1 MVETP
6 TTRREFGKAVTATGL
21 VAPAVDPAAA
31 EAAREEPLRP
41 AVGET
46 PAIDGSFT
54 PTDWLA
60 VGPFHAQSRE
70 SEVGWLT
77 PQGGED
83 AFATGE
89 TTAAADQRFQ
99 SAVAGGATVT
109 WERREASGGS
119 LSLSFFGRV
128 DPTGGELYPL
138 FGGPG
143 TTDDVQDWFGLG
155 GLLVA
160 GYGFT
165 VVENETRRRAVL
177 ESSGTVWLNG
187 TRYEETPAGVTL
199 AAGRNYLLVKE
210 TGFVTP
216 GSASIAFREPRG
228 AVEVN
233 PLDRFRGTP
242 QNAVLPD
249 LRVGEETDRPASIR
263 VTNTTTERIDSAT
276 LQFAPTDD
284 RIATQTVAIDPPL
297 APFET
302 RRVNTRVETTRPVPA
317 SAGPSGATTADAP
330 DPVSELALA
339 STVTGEAVSE
349 DTPGEV
355 TGDSAGI
362 GTAAVEGITVTAAVT
377 LGGDAGGSGG
387 DGETAGGGGGDA
399 SGDAT
404 DARTTDER
412 AIPLRVRGTDEPKFQ
427 DTFLSAIDESVQEY
441 SVREPANDT
450 KPDDGWET
458 LVTLHGANV
467 PSINQAGG
475 QYTQKADT
483 YVLAPGAR
491 GPANY
496 DHEDLGRLDDLE
508 AIDVFSDRVDVDESA
523 VYLTGHSM
531 GGHGTW
537 HVGLTNADRFAGL
550 APSAGWTDFDS
561 YISTTL
567 SRNNMHTFP
576 RRTGVR
582 DTGQYQNL
590 ALPKTEN
597 AADGT
602 LAIFVLHGGE
612 DGSVPPVHPRTYLRA
627 LANRGLDVEGRVGRR
642 FRVTPEERDVAMLEV
657 PGQSHYWDDGVGP
670 GTDTVNHPD
679 LIDFLTSTTRDPFP
693 PRVRLFTQNLAVEDD
708 KYWVGVELQE
718 TAQAPTRVRAD
729 ATGGEITVRT
739 ENVAVLRLDPDA
751 LREFGG
757 AGRPAVMV
765 DDSRVP
771 VPGRGGDAPVYV
783 DLRGSPAASRT
794 NPVSGLAKT
803 SDSYGAVQE
812 VHHSPY
818 RLVYGTQGTDRETAR
833 ARGLA
838 NLRSGR
844 LVSRARAPAPVIPDT
859 AVDRETRA
867 SYNLVLFGRPSTN
880 GVLADAASDLPVAVE
895 PGVVEIA
902 GRRYEGDLGVQFV
915 YPDPAA
921 PDTLLQI
928 DTGTTPAGLRLTGA
942 RNWIPT
948 GQNAPDYAV
957 FDESVRYRRDEA
969 DLAAGYFDTAWEL
982 DESLGVFK

>member
-1 MVETP
+1 MEETP
-6 TTRREFGKAVTATGL
+6 TTRREFGKAVGAAGL

-31 EAAREEPLRP
+31 AEARDGPLRP
-41 AVGET
+41 AVGDVAT
-46 PAIDGSFT
+46 IDGSFT

-60 VGPFHAQSRE
+60 VGPFQAQSRE

-89 TTAAADQRFQ
+89 TTATTESRFQ

-109 WERREASGGS
+109 WEERQARNGS

-128 DPTGGELYPL
+128 DPTGGDLYQL

-143 TTDDVQDWFGLG
+143 VTDDVQDWFGLG

-165 VVENETRRRAVL
+165 VVESDARKRAVL
-177 ESSGTVWLNG
+177 ETSGTAWLNG
-187 TRYEETPAGVTL
+187 TRYEETPAGVVL
-199 AAGRNYLLVKE
+199 EEGRNFLLVKE
-210 TGFVTP
+210 VGFVTA
-216 GSASIAFREPRG
+216 GAVSIQFREPRG

-263 VTNTTTERIDSAT
+263 VTNTTSERVESAT
-276 LQFAPTDD
+276 LRFAPEDG
-284 RIATQTVAIDPPL
+284 RIAEQTVEVDPPL

-302 RRVNTRVETTRPVPA
+302 RRVNTRVETTGPVPE
-317 SAGPSGATTADAP
+317 SAGPSGASVAETEK
-330 DPVSELALA
+330 PVPAVALA
-339 STVTGEAVSE
+339 STVTGETVSE
-349 DTPGEV
+349 ETPSEA
-355 TGDSAGI
+355 TG
-362 GTAAVEGITVTAAVT
+362 GTASVGVEAVDGITVSAAV
-377 LGGDAGGSGG
+377 LVGGGSGSG
-387 DGETAGGGGGDA
+387 DDGGSGSGGSGSSDGSSGSGGGSGSSTGG
-399 SGDAT
+399 T
-404 DARTTDER
+404 MTDER
-412 AIPLRVRGTDEPKFQ
+412 AIPLRVRGADEPKKQ
-427 DTFLSAIDESVQEY
+427 DTFLSSIDESVQEY
-441 SVREPANDT
+441 SIRLPANDD
-450 KPDDGWET
+450 PPRDGWEL

-475 QYTQKADT
+475 QYTQKEDT
-483 YVLAPGAR
+483 YILAPGAR
-491 GPANY
+491 GPVNY

-508 AIDVFSDRVDVDESA
+508 AIEVLAERVDVDRSA

-537 HVGLTNADRFAGL
+537 HVGLTNPDRFAGL

-561 YISTTL
+561 YITTTL

-576 RRTGVR
+576 PRTGVR
-582 DTGQYQNL
+582 DTGQYGNL

-602 LAIFVLHGGE
+602 LPTFVLHGGE
-612 DGSVPPVHPRTYLRA
+612 DGAVPPVHPRTFLRA
-627 LANRGLDVEGRVGRR
+627 LANRGLDVEGRVGER
-642 FRVTPEERDVAMLEV
+642 FRVSPDERDVAYLEV
-657 PGQSHYWDDGVGP
+657 PKADHYWDKDEFADTTIGP

-679 LIDFLTSTTRDPFP
+679 LIDFLTSTERDPFP
-693 PRVRLFTQNLAVEDD
+693 PQIQFFTHNLAVEDS
-708 KYWVGVELQE
+708 KYWIGVELQE
-718 TAQAPTRVRAD
+718 TAQAPTRVSAD
-729 ATGGEITVRT
+729 ATGGEITVQT
-739 ENVAVLRLDPDA
+739 ENVAVLRLDPRA
-751 LREFGG
+751 FREFGG
-757 AGRPAVMV
+757 AGRPGLVV
-765 DDSRVP
+765 DGRAIS
-771 VPGRGGDAPVYV
+771 VPGRGGERPIYV
-783 DLRGSPAASRT
+783 DLRDGTASRT
-794 NPVSGLAKT
+794 NPVSGVAKT
-803 SDSYGAVQE
+803 SDLYGPVQE
-812 VHHSPY
+812 VHHAPY

-859 AVDRETRA
+859 AVDRETAA
-867 SYNLVLFGRPSTN
+867 SYNLALFGRPSTN
-880 GVLADAASDLPVAVE
+880 AVLQDVIGDTPLSVESGAVE
-895 PGVVEIA
+895 VA
-902 GRRYEGDLGVQFV
+902 GRRYEGDLAVQFV
-915 YPDPAA
+915 YPNPAA
-921 PDTLLQI
+921 PDNLMQV
-928 DTGTTPAGLRLTGA
+928 DTGTTPAGLRLTAA

-948 GQNAPDYAV
+948 GTNAPDYAV

-969 DLAAGYFDTAWEL
+969 
-982 DESLGVFK
+982 